1 MAWLYLIFAGLFEM
15 LGVTSINKFN
25 EKKNVMTVLFLISS
39 FALSF
44 LFLSF
49 AMETLSMGTA
59 YAVWTG
65 IGAVGGAIVGM
76 LFYGESKDGKRI
88 MFILLIIAATI
99 GLKLVS

>member
-1 MAWLYLIFAGLFEM
+1 MVWLYLIFAGLFEM

-44 LFLSF
+44 LFLSL

-65 IGAVGGAIVGM
+65 MGAVGGAIVGM

>member
-1 MAWLYLIFAGLFEM
+1 MVWLYLIFAGLFEM

-44 LFLSF
+44 LFLSL
-49 AMETLSMGTA
+49 AMEALSMGTA

-65 IGAVGGAIVGM
+65 MGAVGGAIVGM